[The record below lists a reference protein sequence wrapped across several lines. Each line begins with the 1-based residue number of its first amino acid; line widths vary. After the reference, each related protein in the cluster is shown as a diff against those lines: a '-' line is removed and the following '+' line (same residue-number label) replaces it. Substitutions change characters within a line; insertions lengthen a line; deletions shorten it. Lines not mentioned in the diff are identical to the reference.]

1 MEILLYLLL
10 GSIALLIFYDLKYF
24 GIPIWLISLTLIIGL
39 LHSRALLQGNFI
51 TNLGLLLCFYLVMI
65 VLEKTIGVKN
75 MGLGDWLF
83 LCLPAMYL
91 TSFDFLVFSV
101 LSNLI
106 GILWIVIIPM
116 VRNFEKQR
124 QIRTQKAPMVS
135 IYGAIMFSYLIIY
148 G

>member
-1 MEILLYLLL
+1 MEVLFYALL

-24 GIPIWLISLTLIIGL
+24 SIPVWLILLTLILGL
-39 LHSRALLQGNFI
+39 VHSWNSIQGYFI
-51 TNLGLLLCFYLVMI
+51 VNLGILLGFYAVMSI
-65 VLEKTIGVKN
+65 LEKTKGIKN

-83 LCLPAMYL
+83 LCIPAMYL

-106 GILWIVIIPM
+106 GILWIMIIQL
-116 VRNFEKQR
+116 VRKFKIYG

>member
-1 MEILLYLLL
+1 MNLGILLGFYAVM
-10 GSIALLIFYDLKYF
+10 SI
-24 GIPIWLISLTLIIGL
+24 
-39 LHSRALLQGNFI
+39 
-51 TNLGLLLCFYLVMI
+51 
-65 VLEKTIGVKN
+65 LEKTKGIKN

-83 LCLPAMYL
+83 LCIPAMYL

-106 GILWIVIIPM
+106 GILWIMIIQL
-116 VRNFEKQR
+116 VRKFKIYG

>member
-1 MEILLYLLL
+1 
-10 GSIALLIFYDLKYF
+10 
-24 GIPIWLISLTLIIGL
+24 
-39 LHSRALLQGNFI
+39 
-51 TNLGLLLCFYLVMI
+51 MI